1 MIWWLIIILIE
12 IALAIFG
19 VGLFFVIKK
28 MIKEEDLTVFFP
40 ISILILLIALM
51 IVFILPFLIT

>member
-1 MIWWLIIILIE
+1 MIWLIIILIE

-51 IVFILPFLIT
+51 IVLILFFVIL

>member
-40 ISILILLIALM
+40 ISILILLIALL
-51 IVFILPFLIT
+51 ILFFGIL